1 MSTTHELSD
10 RDAAGQPES
19 GQNNSRTGPGRIKS
33 FVRRQ
38 GKITTGQRRAL
49 LEDAPQ
55 WLVSFESK
63 PLDLARIFQN
73 QNPVVLEIGF
83 GMGETT
89 QTIAQKKPQVNFL
102 GVEVYTA
109 GVGSLVNR
117 ITQSNLSNIRIIQ
130 HDAVE
135 VLEQALLPDSL
146 DAVHIFFPDPWHKKK
161 HHKRR
166 LIQPAFTALV
176 ASRLKPGGLLHCAT
190 DWEPYAEQMLEVL
203 SSCPLLQN
211 TCHGYSPRP
220 DYRPVT
226 KFETRGLRLGH
237 KVADLV
243 FSRRLP
249 SPPNQTAS

>member
-1 MSTTHELSD
+1 MSTTHESAD
-10 RDAAGQPES
+10 RDAARQPES
-19 GQNNSRTGPGRIKS
+19 GRNNSSTRSGRIKS
-33 FVRRQ
+33 YVRRQ
-38 GKITTGQRRAL
+38 GKMTAGQRRAL
-49 LEDAPQ
+49 LKDAQ
-55 WLVSFESK
+55 RWIVSFESK
-63 PLDLARIFQN
+63 PIDLARIFQN

-89 QTIAQKKPQVNFL
+89 QTIAQKRPEVNFL

-135 VLEQALLPDSL
+135 VLEQAILPDSL

-166 LIQPAFTALV
+166 LIQPAFTTLV

-211 TCHGYSPRP
+211 TCHGYGPRP

-249 SPPNQTAS
+249 SPANQTAS